1 MAKQR
6 ENSAF
11 PGCIGRSLEPHDM
24 LLEKPASK

>member
-11 PGCIGRSLEPHDM
+11 PGCIGHSLELQDM
-24 LLEKPASK
+24 LLEKPVSE